1 MKDSLQIVGTNE
13 SFIYES
19 KTEGDSDEIIEKVY
33 SIKMASLANCQCNPF
48 RAVIREIHS
57 LSNIPSS
64 VRRFSAIITAKI

>member
-33 SIKMASLANCQCNPF
+33 SIKDGK
-48 RAVIREIHS
+48 
-57 LSNIPSS
+57 LSKLPMQSFSGSYKRNTFSFNIPSS